1 MEEAQYLADRVAVIS
16 GGRLVALGAPDSIG
30 GRDTDVAQIRF
41 TLPDGVSMSELPLAA
56 RVDDGRVLI
65 ETADVTGA
73 LHALTAWA
81 LGRDIALGQLTVT
94 RRSLEDVYLELVSR

>member
-1 MEEAQYLADRVAVIS
+1 
-16 GGRLVALGAPDSIG
+16 
-30 GRDTDVAQIRF
+30 
-41 TLPDGVSMSELPLAA
+41 MSELPLAA

-65 ETADVTGA
+65 EAADVTDV
-73 LHALTAWA
+73 LHTLTAWA

>member
-1 MEEAQYLADRVAVIS
+1 
-16 GGRLVALGAPDSIG
+16 
-30 GRDTDVAQIRF
+30 
-41 TLPDGVSMSELPLAA
+41 MSELPLAA
-56 RVDDGRVLI
+56 READGRALI

>member
-1 MEEAQYLADRVAVIS
+1 
-16 GGRLVALGAPDSIG
+16 
-30 GRDTDVAQIRF
+30 
-41 TLPDGVSMSELPLAA
+41 
-56 RVDDGRVLI
+56 VDDGRVLI

-73 LHALTAWA
+73 LHTLTAWA